1 MADSGEGVKNQEN
14 DLYLSERKS
23 LIEAQLQ
30 SYISLDKWLLTLS
43 GGAFGLSITFIKNI
57 IPSEGS
63 KVILVLFLAWLSFC
77 LSLLSTL
84 ISFSTSQTAYSK
96 QIEIIE
102 NDLEDNSNTYRNW
115 TIFLNKFS
123 VICFIVGVFSLAIFC
138 SVNLYK

>member
-84 ISFSTSQTAYSK
+84 ISFLTSQTAYSK

-102 NDLEDNSNTYRNW
+102 NDLEDNSNQQ
-115 TIFLNKFS
+115 FS
-123 VICFIVGVFSLAIFC
+123 VNRSNKGIM
-138 SVNLYK
+138 